1 MDLIFT
7 CILIFLAVLAIIDLI
22 VGVSNDAVNFLN
34 SAIGAKAASFKVV
47 LGVAAVGVF
56 LGASLSNGMMDIAR
70 NGIYHPEYFTFR
82 EVMIICLTAMVTDVI
97 LLNIFNSLGLPT
109 STTVSMIFNLL
120 GGAFC
125 MSMLKIA
132 SDPSLELTEL
142 INTSKALQ
150 VIIAIFMSVAV
161 AFFFG
166 SVVQYITRIVFTF
179 NYKKNLSYFA
189 GVFGGIAITS
199 IIYFMLIKGLK
210 DAAFMTAEAKAWISQ
225 HTLTLLAAVF
235 VASALIMQILHWCKI
250 NIFKIIILAG
260 TLALSLAFAGND
272 LVNFIGIPLAGLSAY
287 TDYMANGA
295 GAYDSYLMSANNLP
309 ASTPVYYLLGSGL
322 VMVLALV
329 FSKSAQ
335 NVIKTSVNLSRQDDA
350 EESFGTSKISRGLV
364 RASSSV
370 VHLISKL
377 VPNSVARWVDSRFNK
392 SEIILEQGAA
402 FDLVRASVNLV
413 LAGLLIAV
421 GTSWKLPLSTTY
433 VTFMVAMGTSLADRA
448 WGRESSVSR
457 LTGVMSVIGGW
468 FVTAAAAFTIAV
480 VVALIMYYGGFVG
493 MIALIGLAIF
503 LLFNSHLFSKK
514 KNDADDALFV
524 EILNSEDEQRTWDLL
539 SKHVR
544 LNQVTH
550 LDNVAAD
557 YLALTDG
564 LLNEDLKLL
573 GRAQY
578 KCEEHKRRF
587 KTMRRKETI
596 GLRRLNNDA
605 ILEKNMWFH
614 LGANSCLQMI
624 YAIERSAEVCLEH
637 VSNNFNPMPQQYRD
651 EFLPVRA
658 EVLDYIHQA
667 HQLISSEKMEDVKKA
682 KAMGKALRDKVK
694 EMRKT
699 QMKRTHKGDKENLR
713 VSIVYMNLLQETN
726 EILNNLRH
734 LVSYSQHLLEEKLAS
749 MDTVR
754 QS

>member
-7 CILIFLAVLAIIDLI
+7 CILIFLAVLAIIDLV

-34 SAIGAKAASFKVV
+34 SAIGAKAAPFKVV

-70 NGIYHPEYFTFR
+70 NGIYHPEYFTFE

-125 MSMLKIA
+125 MSMLKIGQ
-132 SDPSLELTEL
+132 DPSLQLTEL

-166 SVVQYITRIVFTF
+166 TVVQYFTRLIFTF
-179 NYKKNLSYFA
+179 NYKKNLPYFA
-189 GVFGGIAITS
+189 GIFGGIAITS

-210 DAAFMTAEAKAWISQ
+210 DAAFMTADAKAWVSEN
-225 HTLTLLAAVF
+225 TLMLLGIIFA
-235 VASALIMQILHWCKI
+235 ASALIMQVLHWI
-250 NIFKIIILAG
+250 GLNIFKIIILAG

-287 TDYMANGA
+287 TDYMANGN
-295 GAYDSYLMSANNLP
+295 GAYDTYLMGANNLP

-364 RASSSV
+364 RASSSTAQL
-370 VHLISKL
+370 VHNIL
-377 VPNSVARWVDSRFNK
+377 PPAATRWINSRFNK

-421 GTSWKLPLSTTY
+421 GTSLKLPLSTTY

-448 WGRESSVSR
+448 WGRESAVGR
-457 LTGVMSVIGGW
+457 LTGVMGVIGGW
-468 FVTAAAAFTIAV
+468 FVTAAAAFTIAAIV
-480 VVALIMYYGGFVG
+480 SLTMFYGGFVA
-493 MIALIGLAIF
+493 MIALIALAVF
-503 LLFNSHLFSKK
+503 LLFSSRLFKK
-514 KNDADDALFV
+514 KSEASDELFV
-524 EILNSEDEQRTWDLL
+524 EILNSENEAQTWELL

-544 LNQVTH
+544 LNQIAH
-550 LDNVAAD
+550 LDNVTTD
-557 YLALTDG
+557 YQNLTNG
-564 LLNEDLKLL
+564 FLNEDLKML
-573 GRAQY
+573 GKVQY
-578 KCEEHKRRF
+578 RTEENKRRF
-587 KTMRRKETI
+587 KSMRRKETI
-596 GLRRLNNDA
+596 GLRRLKNDA
-605 ILEKNMWFH
+605 VLEKNMWFH
-614 LGANSCLQMI
+614 LGANACLQMS
-624 YAIERSAEVCLEH
+624 YAIERSAEVCHEH
-637 VSNNFNPMPQQYRD
+637 VSNNFNPMPAQYRE
-651 EFLPVRA
+651 EFLPVRD
-658 EVLDYIHQA
+658 EVIDYIGQVHL
-667 HQLISSEKMEDVKKA
+667 LISSEKMEDAKKA
-682 KAMGKALRDKVK
+682 KAMGKELRNKVK

-699 QMKRTHKGDKENLR
+699 QMKRTHKSDKENLK
-713 VSIVYMNLLQETN
+713 VSLVYMNILQETN

-734 LVSYSQHLLEEKLAS
+734 LVSYSQQLLESKDEL
-749 MDTVR
+749 
-754 QS
+754 

>member
-7 CILIFLAVLAIIDLI
+7 CILIFLAVLAVIDLI

-34 SAIGAKAASFKVV
+34 SAIGAKAAPFKIV

-125 MSMLKIA
+125 MSMLKLS
-132 SDPSLELTEL
+132 SDPTLELTEL

-166 SVVQYITRIVFTF
+166 SVVQYITRIIFSF
-179 NYKKNLSYFA
+179 NYKKNLKYFA
-189 GVFGGIAITS
+189 GIFGGIAITS

-210 DAAFMTAEAKAWISQ
+210 DAAFMTPEAKEWIKEN
-225 HTLTLLAAVF
+225 TLMLLGCILLAL
-235 VASALIMQILHWCKI
+235 SLIMQIVHWLGV

-287 TDYMANGA
+287 TDYMAHGN
-295 GAYDSYLMSANNLP
+295 GAYDTYLMGANNNP
-309 ASTPVYYLLGSGL
+309 ASTPIYYLLGSGL

-370 VHLISKL
+370 AQAIDRI
-377 VPNSVARWVDSRFNK
+377 VPTNVSRWIDSRFNK

-421 GTSWKLPLSTTY
+421 GTSLKLPLSTTY

-448 WGRESSVSR
+448 WGRESAVSR
-457 LTGVMSVIGGW
+457 LTGVMGVIGGW
-468 FVTAAAAFTIAV
+468 FVTAGAAFTIASIV
-480 VVALIMYYGGFVG
+480 SLIMYYGGFIA
-493 MIALIGLAIF
+493 MIALIALAIF
-503 LLFNSHLFSKK
+503 LLFSSHIFKK
-514 KNDADDALFV
+514 KQEASDELFI
-524 EILNSEDEQRTWDLL
+524 EILNSEDEAKTWDLL
-539 SKHVR
+539 SRHVR
-544 LNQVTH
+544 LNQLAH
-550 LDNVAAD
+550 LEHITND
-557 YLALTDG
+557 YLNLTNG
-564 LLNEDLKLL
+564 FLMEDLKML
-573 GRAQY
+573 GKVQY
-578 KCEEHKRRF
+578 KSEEHKRHF
-587 KTMRRKETI
+587 KSMRRKESI
-596 GLRRLNNDA
+596 GLRRLSNDA
-605 ILEKNMWFH
+605 VLEKNMWFH
-614 LGANSCLQMI
+614 LGANACLQMS
-624 YAIERSAEVCLEH
+624 YAIERSAEVCHEH
-637 VSNNFNPMPQQYRD
+637 VSNNFNPMPEQYLA
-651 EFLPVRA
+651 EFLPVRD
-658 EVLDYIHQA
+658 EVVDYIKQA
-667 HQLISSEKMEDVKKA
+667 HQLIASEKMEDVKKA
-682 KAMGKALRDKVK
+682 KIMGKELRTKVK

-699 QMKRTHKGDKENLR
+699 QMKRTYRGDKENLK
-713 VSIVYMNLLQETN
+713 VSLVYMNMLQETN

-734 LVSYSQHLLEEKLAS
+734 LVSYSQHLLEDKVEIS
-749 MDTVR
+749 
-754 QS
+754 

>member
-7 CILIFLAVLAIIDLI
+7 CILIFLAVLAIIDLV

-34 SAIGAKAASFKVV
+34 SAIGAKAAPFKVV

-70 NGIYHPEYFTFR
+70 NGIYHPEYFTFE

-125 MSMLKIA
+125 MSMLKIGQ
-132 SDPSLELTEL
+132 DPSLQLTEL

-166 SVVQYITRIVFTF
+166 TVVQYFTRLIFTF
-179 NYKKNLSYFA
+179 NYKKNLPYFA

-210 DAAFMTAEAKAWISQ
+210 DAAFMTADAKAWVSEN
-225 HTLTLLAAVF
+225 TLMLLGIIFA
-235 VASALIMQILHWCKI
+235 ASALIMQVLHWI
-250 NIFKIIILAG
+250 GLNIFKIIILAG

-287 TDYMANGA
+287 TDYMANGN
-295 GAYDSYLMSANNLP
+295 GAYDTYLMGANNLP

-364 RASSSV
+364 RASSSTAQL
-370 VHLISKL
+370 VHNIL
-377 VPNSVARWVDSRFNK
+377 PPAATRWINSRFNK

-421 GTSWKLPLSTTY
+421 GTSLKLPLSTTY

-448 WGRESSVSR
+448 WGRESAVGR
-457 LTGVMSVIGGW
+457 LTGVMGVIGGW
-468 FVTAAAAFTIAV
+468 FVTAAAAFTIAAIV
-480 VVALIMYYGGFVG
+480 SLTMFYGGFVA
-493 MIALIGLAIF
+493 MIALIALAVF
-503 LLFNSHLFSKK
+503 LLFSSRLFKK
-514 KNDADDALFV
+514 KSEASDELFV
-524 EILNSEDEQRTWDLL
+524 EILNSENEAQTWELL

-544 LNQVTH
+544 LNQIAH
-550 LDNVAAD
+550 LDNVTTD
-557 YLALTDG
+557 YQNLTNG
-564 LLNEDLKLL
+564 FLNEDLKML
-573 GRAQY
+573 GKVQY
-578 KCEEHKRRF
+578 RTEENKRRF
-587 KTMRRKETI
+587 KSMRRKETI
-596 GLRRLNNDA
+596 GLRRLKNDA
-605 ILEKNMWFH
+605 VLEKNMWFH
-614 LGANSCLQMI
+614 LGANACLQMS
-624 YAIERSAEVCLEH
+624 YAIERSAEVCHEH
-637 VSNNFNPMPQQYRD
+637 VSNNFNPMPAQYRE
-651 EFLPVRA
+651 EFLPVRD
-658 EVLDYIHQA
+658 EVIDYIGQVHL
-667 HQLISSEKMEDVKKA
+667 LISSEKMEDAKKA
-682 KAMGKALRDKVK
+682 KAMGKELRNKVK

-699 QMKRTHKGDKENLR
+699 QMKRTHKSDKENLK
-713 VSIVYMNLLQETN
+713 VSLVYMNILQETN

-734 LVSYSQHLLEEKLAS
+734 LVSYSQQLLESKDEL
-749 MDTVR
+749 
-754 QS
+754 

>member
-7 CILIFLAVLAIIDLI
+7 CILIFLAVLAIIDLV

-34 SAIGAKAASFKVV
+34 SAIGAKAAPFKVV

-70 NGIYHPEYFTFR
+70 NGIYHPEYFTFE

-125 MSMLKIA
+125 MSMLKIGQ
-132 SDPSLELTEL
+132 DPSLQLTEL

-166 SVVQYITRIVFTF
+166 TVVQYFTRLIFTF
-179 NYKKNLSYFA
+179 NYKKNLPYFA
-189 GVFGGIAITS
+189 GIFGGIAITS

-210 DAAFMTAEAKAWISQ
+210 DAAFMTADAKAWVSEN
-225 HTLTLLAAVF
+225 TLMLLGIIFA
-235 VASALIMQILHWCKI
+235 ASALIMQVLHWI
-250 NIFKIIILAG
+250 GLNIFKIIILAG

-287 TDYMANGA
+287 TDYMANGN
-295 GAYDSYLMSANNLP
+295 GAYDTYLMGANNLP

-364 RASSSV
+364 RASSSTAQL
-370 VHLISKL
+370 VHNIL
-377 VPNSVARWVDSRFNK
+377 PPAATRWINSRFNK

-421 GTSWKLPLSTTY
+421 GTSLKLPLSTTY

-448 WGRESSVSR
+448 WGRESAVGR
-457 LTGVMSVIGGW
+457 LTGVMGVIGGW
-468 FVTAAAAFTIAV
+468 FVTAAAAFTIAAIV
-480 VVALIMYYGGFVG
+480 SLTMFYGGFVA
-493 MIALIGLAIF
+493 MIALIALAVF
-503 LLFNSHLFSKK
+503 LLFSSRLFKK
-514 KNDADDALFV
+514 KSEASDELFV
-524 EILNSEDEQRTWDLL
+524 EILNSENEARTWELL

-544 LNQVTH
+544 LNQIAH
-550 LDNVAAD
+550 LDNVTTD
-557 YLALTDG
+557 YQNLTNG
-564 LLNEDLKLL
+564 FLNEDLKML
-573 GRAQY
+573 GKVQY
-578 KCEEHKRRF
+578 RTEENKRRF
-587 KTMRRKETI
+587 KSMRRKETI
-596 GLRRLNNDA
+596 GLRRLKNDA
-605 ILEKNMWFH
+605 VLEKNMWFH
-614 LGANSCLQMI
+614 LGANACLQMS
-624 YAIERSAEVCLEH
+624 YAIERSAEVCHEH
-637 VSNNFNPMPQQYRD
+637 VSNNFNPMPAQYRE
-651 EFLPVRA
+651 EFLPVRD
-658 EVLDYIHQA
+658 EVIDYIGQVHL
-667 HQLISSEKMEDVKKA
+667 LISSEKMEDAKKA
-682 KAMGKALRDKVK
+682 KAMGKELRNKVK

-699 QMKRTHKGDKENLR
+699 QMKRTHKSDKENLK
-713 VSIVYMNLLQETN
+713 VSLVYMNILQETN

-734 LVSYSQHLLEEKLAS
+734 LVSYSQQLLESKDEL
-749 MDTVR
+749 
-754 QS
+754 

>member
-7 CILIFLAVLAIIDLI
+7 CILIFLAVLAIIDLV

-34 SAIGAKAASFKVV
+34 SAIGAKAAPFKVV

-70 NGIYHPEYFTFR
+70 NGIYHPEYFTFE

-125 MSMLKIA
+125 MSMLKIGQ
-132 SDPSLELTEL
+132 DPSLQLTEL

-166 SVVQYITRIVFTF
+166 TVVQYFTRLIFTF
-179 NYKKNLSYFA
+179 NYKKNLPYFA

-210 DAAFMTAEAKAWISQ
+210 DAAFMTADAKAWVSEN
-225 HTLTLLAAVF
+225 TLMLLGIIFA
-235 VASALIMQILHWCKI
+235 ASALIMQVLHWI
-250 NIFKIIILAG
+250 GLNIFKIIILAG

-287 TDYMANGA
+287 TDYMANGN
-295 GAYDSYLMSANNLP
+295 GAYDTYLMGANNLP

-364 RASSSV
+364 RASSSTAQL
-370 VHLISKL
+370 VHNIL
-377 VPNSVARWVDSRFNK
+377 PPAATRWINSRFNK

-421 GTSWKLPLSTTY
+421 GTSLKLPLSTTY

-448 WGRESSVSR
+448 WGRESAVGR
-457 LTGVMSVIGGW
+457 LTGVMGVIGGW
-468 FVTAAAAFTIAV
+468 FVTAAAAFTIAAIV
-480 VVALIMYYGGFVG
+480 SLTMFYGGFVA
-493 MIALIGLAIF
+493 MIALIALAVF
-503 LLFNSHLFSKK
+503 LLFSSRLFKK
-514 KNDADDALFV
+514 KSEASDELFI
-524 EILNSEDEQRTWDLL
+524 EILNSENEARTWELL

-544 LNQVTH
+544 LNQIAH
-550 LDNVAAD
+550 LDNVTTD
-557 YLALTDG
+557 YQNLTNG
-564 LLNEDLKLL
+564 FLNEDLKML
-573 GRAQY
+573 GKVQY
-578 KCEEHKRRF
+578 RTEENKRRF
-587 KTMRRKETI
+587 KSMRRKETI
-596 GLRRLNNDA
+596 GLRRLKNDA
-605 ILEKNMWFH
+605 VLEKNMWFH
-614 LGANSCLQMI
+614 LGANACLQMS
-624 YAIERSAEVCLEH
+624 YAIERSAEVCHEH
-637 VSNNFNPMPQQYRD
+637 VSNNFNPMPAQYRE
-651 EFLPVRA
+651 EFLPVRD
-658 EVLDYIHQA
+658 EVIDYIGQVHL
-667 HQLISSEKMEDVKKA
+667 LISSEKMEDAKKA
-682 KAMGKALRDKVK
+682 KAMGKELRNKVK

-699 QMKRTHKGDKENLR
+699 QMKRTHKSDKENLK
-713 VSIVYMNLLQETN
+713 VSLVYMNILQETN

-734 LVSYSQHLLEEKLAS
+734 LVSYSQQLLESKDEL
-749 MDTVR
+749 
-754 QS
+754 

>member
-7 CILIFLAVLAIIDLI
+7 CILIFLAVLAVIDLI

-34 SAIGAKAASFKVV
+34 SAIGAKAAPFKVV

-125 MSMLKIA
+125 MSILKIS
-132 SDPSLELTEL
+132 SDPTLEITEL

-166 SVVQYITRIVFTF
+166 TVVQYITRIVFTF
-179 NYKKNLSYFA
+179 NYKKNLPYFA

-210 DAAFMTAEAKAWISQ
+210 EAAFMTSDAKAWIGENTS
-225 HTLTLLAAVF
+225 LILGAIFLVSS
-235 VASALIMQILHWCKI
+235 VIMQVLHWLKV

-287 TDYMANGA
+287 TDYMANGL
-295 GAYDSYLMSANNLP
+295 GEYDSYLMAANNLP
-309 ASTPVYYLLGSGL
+309 AKTPVYYLLGAGT
-322 VMVLALV
+322 VMVFALV

-335 NVIKTSVNLSRQDDA
+335 NVIKTSVNLSRQDDG

-364 RASSSV
+364 RASS
-370 VHLISKL
+370 
-377 VPNSVARWVDSRFNK
+377 NVAHIVSRVMPTSLSNWIDSRFNK
-392 SEIILEQGAA
+392 SEMILEQGAA

-421 GTSWKLPLSTTY
+421 GTSLKLPLSTTY
-433 VTFMVAMGTSLADRA
+433 VTFMVAMGSSLADRA
-448 WGRESSVSR
+448 WGRESAVSR

-468 FVTAAAAFTIAV
+468 FVTAGAAFTIAS

-493 MIALIGLAIF
+493 MLSLIGLAIF

-514 KNDADDALFV
+514 KTDEDDALFV
-524 EILNSEDEQRTWDLL
+524 EILNAENEQRIWELL
-539 SKHVR
+539 SQHVR
-544 LNQVTH
+544 LNQVAH
-550 LDNVAAD
+550 LDNVAKD
-557 YLALTDG
+557 YQALTEG
-564 LLNEDLKLL
+564 LLEEDLKMLQ
-573 GRAQY
+573 RAQY

-624 YAIERSAEVCLEH
+624 YAIERSAEVCIEH
-637 VSNNFNPMPQQYRD
+637 VSNNFNPMPRQYRE
-651 EFLPVRA
+651 EFLPVQV
-658 EVLDYIHQA
+658 EVLDYIRQA

-682 KAMGKALRDKVK
+682 KAMGKALRGKVK

-699 QMKRTHKGDKENLR
+699 QMKRTHKGDKESLR

-734 LVSYSQHLLEEKLAS
+734 LVSYSQHLLEDKLAS
-749 MDTVR
+749 
-754 QS
+754 QSNEN

>member
-7 CILIFLAVLAIIDLI
+7 CILIFLAVLAVIDLV

-34 SAIGAKAASFKVV
+34 SAIGAKAASFKIV
-47 LGVAAVGVF
+47 LGVAAIGVF

-70 NGIYHPEYFTFR
+70 NGIYHPEYFTFE

-125 MSMLKIA
+125 MSMLKIGH
-132 SDPSLELTEL
+132 DPSLELTEL

-166 SVVQYITRIVFTF
+166 SVVQYFTRIIFTF
-179 NYKKNLSYFA
+179 NYKKNLPYFA
-189 GVFGGIAITS
+189 GLFGGIAITS

-210 DAAFMTAEAKAWISQ
+210 DAAFMTADAKAWINEN
-225 HTLTLLAAVF
+225 TMTLLGIIFA
-235 VASALIMQILHWCKI
+235 ASALIMQILHWI
-250 NIFKIIILAG
+250 GLNIFKIIILAG

-287 TDYMANGA
+287 TDYMANGN
-295 GAYDSYLMSANNLP
+295 GAYDTYLMGANNLP
-309 ASTPVYYLLGSGL
+309 ASTPIYYLLGSGL

-364 RASSSV
+364 RASSSAAQL
-370 VHLISKL
+370 VHNILPAS
-377 VPNSVARWVDSRFNK
+377 ATRWINSRFNK

-421 GTSWKLPLSTTY
+421 GTSLKLPLSTTY

-448 WGRESSVSR
+448 WGRESAVGR
-457 LTGVMSVIGGW
+457 LTGVMGVIGGW
-468 FVTAAAAFTIAV
+468 FVTAAAAFTIAAIV
-480 VVALIMYYGGFVG
+480 SLTMFYGGFVAMIG
-493 MIALIGLAIF
+493 LIALAVF
-503 LLFNSHLFSKK
+503 LLFSSRLFKK
-514 KNDADDALFV
+514 KSEASDELFV
-524 EILNSEDEQRTWDLL
+524 EILNSEDETKTWELL

-544 LNQVTH
+544 LNQIAHLESVTT
-550 LDNVAAD
+550 D
-557 YLALTDG
+557 YQNLTNG
-564 LLNEDLKLL
+564 FLNEDLKML
-573 GRAQY
+573 GKVQY
-578 KCEEHKRRF
+578 RTEENKRRF
-587 KTMRRKETI
+587 KSMRRKETI
-596 GLRRLNNDA
+596 GLRRLKNDA
-605 ILEKNMWFH
+605 VLEKNMWFH
-614 LGANSCLQMI
+614 LGANACLQMS
-624 YAIERSAEVCLEH
+624 YAIERSAEVCHEH
-637 VSNNFNPMPQQYRD
+637 VSNNFNPMPEQYRE
-651 EFLPVRA
+651 EFLPVRD
-658 EVLDYIHQA
+658 EVIDYIDQVHL
-667 HQLISSEKMEDVKKA
+667 LISSEKMEDAKKA
-682 KAMGKALRDKVK
+682 KAMGKELRNKVK
-694 EMRKT
+694 EMRKM
-699 QMKRTHKGDKENLR
+699 QMKRTHKSDKENLK
-713 VSIVYMNLLQETN
+713 VSLVYMNILQETN

-734 LVSYSQHLLEEKLAS
+734 LVSYSQQLLEDKGEL
-749 MDTVR
+749 
-754 QS
+754 

>member
-7 CILIFLAVLAIIDLI
+7 CILIFLAALAIIDLI

-34 SAIGAKAASFKVV
+34 SAIGAKAAPFKVV

-70 NGIYHPEYFTFR
+70 NGIYHPEYFTFE

-125 MSMLKIA
+125 ISMLKIGQ
-132 SDPSLELTEL
+132 DPSLQLMEL

-166 SVVQYITRIVFTF
+166 AVVQYITRILFTF
-179 NYKKNLSYFA
+179 NYKKNLPYFA
-189 GVFGGIAITS
+189 GIFGGIAITS

-210 DAAFMTAEAKAWISQ
+210 DASFMTADAKAWVSE
-225 HTLTLLAAVF
+225 HTFILLGIILAA
-235 VASALIMQILHWCKI
+235 SSLIMQILHWI
-250 NIFKIIILAG
+250 GLNIFKIIILAG

-287 TDYMANGA
+287 TDYMANGQ
-295 GAYDSYLMSANNLP
+295 GAYDTYLMGANNLP
-309 ASTPVYYLLGSGL
+309 ASTPIYYLLGSGL
-322 VMVLALV
+322 VMVLALI

-335 NVIKTSVNLSRQDDA
+335 NVIKTSVNLSRQDDG

-364 RASSSV
+364 RASSSIAHL
-370 VHLISKL
+370 VHQVLPS
-377 VPNSVARWVDSRFNK
+377 SATRWIDSRFNK

-421 GTSWKLPLSTTY
+421 GTSLKLPLSTTY

-448 WGRESSVSR
+448 WGRESAVGR
-457 LTGVMSVIGGW
+457 LTGVMGVIGGW
-468 FVTAAAAFTIAV
+468 FVTAAAAFSIAAI
-480 VVALIMYYGGFVG
+480 VALIMHYGGFIA
-493 MIALIGLAIF
+493 MMALIALAIF
-503 LLFNSHLFSKK
+503 LLFSNSFFKK
-514 KNDADDALFV
+514 KSEEHDELFV
-524 EILNSEDEQRTWDLL
+524 EILNSEDEAKTWELL
-539 SKHVR
+539 SRHVR
-544 LNQVTH
+544 LNQLAH
-550 LDNVAAD
+550 LEYISKD
-557 YLALTDG
+557 YLNLTNG
-564 LLNEDLKLL
+564 FLEEDLKML
-573 GRAQY
+573 GKVQY
-578 KCEEHKRRF
+578 KSEEHKRRF
-587 KTMRRKETI
+587 KSMRRKETI
-596 GLRRLNNDA
+596 GLRRLSNDA
-605 ILEKNMWFH
+605 VLEKNMWFH
-614 LGANSCLQMI
+614 LGANACLQMS
-624 YAIERSAEVCLEH
+624 YAIERSAEVCHEH
-637 VSNNFNPMPQQYRD
+637 VSNNFNPMPEQYRA
-651 EFLPVRA
+651 EFLPVRD
-658 EVLDYIHQA
+658 EVVSYIGQA
-667 HQLISSEKMEDVKKA
+667 HQLISSEKMEEVKKA
-682 KAMGKALRDKVK
+682 KAMGKELRSKIK

-699 QMKRTHKGDKENLR
+699 QMKRTHKGDKENLK
-713 VSIVYMNLLQETN
+713 VSLVYMNMLQETN

-734 LVSYSQHLLEEKLAS
+734 LVSYSQYLLEDKE
-749 MDTVR
+749 
-754 QS
+754 

>member
-7 CILIFLAVLAIIDLI
+7 CILIFLAVLAIIDLV

-34 SAIGAKAASFKVV
+34 SAIGAKAAPFKVV

-70 NGIYHPEYFTFR
+70 NGIYHPEYFTFE

-125 MSMLKIA
+125 MSMLKIGQN
-132 SDPSLELTEL
+132 PSLQLTEL

-166 SVVQYITRIVFTF
+166 TVVQYFTRLIFTF
-179 NYKKNLSYFA
+179 NYKKNLPYFA
-189 GVFGGIAITS
+189 GIFGGIAITS

-210 DAAFMTAEAKAWISQ
+210 DAAFMTADAKAWVSEN
-225 HTLTLLAAVF
+225 TLMLLGIIFA
-235 VASALIMQILHWCKI
+235 ASALIMQVLHWI
-250 NIFKIIILAG
+250 GLNIFKIIILAG

-287 TDYMANGA
+287 TDYMANGN
-295 GAYDSYLMSANNLP
+295 GAYDTYLMGANNLP

-364 RASSSV
+364 RASSSTAQL
-370 VHLISKL
+370 VHNIL
-377 VPNSVARWVDSRFNK
+377 PPAATRWINSRFNK

-421 GTSWKLPLSTTY
+421 GTSLKLPLSTTY

-448 WGRESSVSR
+448 WGRESAVGR
-457 LTGVMSVIGGW
+457 LTGVMGVIGGW
-468 FVTAAAAFTIAV
+468 FVTAAAAFTIAAIV
-480 VVALIMYYGGFVG
+480 SLTMFYGGFVA
-493 MIALIGLAIF
+493 MIALIALAVF
-503 LLFNSHLFSKK
+503 LLFSSRLFKK
-514 KNDADDALFV
+514 KSEASDELFV
-524 EILNSEDEQRTWDLL
+524 EILNSENEAQTWELL

-544 LNQVTH
+544 LNQIAHLENVTT
-550 LDNVAAD
+550 D
-557 YLALTDG
+557 YQNLTNG
-564 LLNEDLKLL
+564 FLNEDLKML
-573 GRAQY
+573 GKVQY
-578 KCEEHKRRF
+578 RTEENKRRF
-587 KTMRRKETI
+587 KSMRRKETI
-596 GLRRLNNDA
+596 GLRRLKNDA
-605 ILEKNMWFH
+605 VLEKNMWFH
-614 LGANSCLQMI
+614 LGANACLQMS
-624 YAIERSAEVCLEH
+624 YAIERSAEVCHEH
-637 VSNNFNPMPQQYRD
+637 VSNNFNPMPAQYRE
-651 EFLPVRA
+651 EFLPVRD
-658 EVLDYIHQA
+658 EVIDYIGQVHL
-667 HQLISSEKMEDVKKA
+667 LISSEKMEDAKKA
-682 KAMGKALRDKVK
+682 KAMGKELRNKVK

-699 QMKRTHKGDKENLR
+699 QMKRTHKSDKENLK
-713 VSIVYMNLLQETN
+713 VSLVYMNILQETN

-734 LVSYSQHLLEEKLAS
+734 LVSYSQQLLESKDEL
-749 MDTVR
+749 
-754 QS
+754 

>member
-7 CILIFLAVLAIIDLI
+7 CILIFLAVLAVIDLM

-34 SAIGAKAASFKVV
+34 SAIGAKAAPFKVV

-70 NGIYHPEYFTFR
+70 NGIYHPEFFTFR

-120 GGAFC
+120 GAAFC
-125 MSMLKIA
+125 MSMLKIS
-132 SDPSLELTEL
+132 SDPTLELTEL

-166 SVVQYITRIVFTF
+166 SLVQYITRIFFTF
-179 NYKKNLSYFA
+179 NYRKNLPYFA

-210 DAAFMTAEAKAWISQ
+210 DAAFMTPDAKEWVKDNTPFI
-225 HTLTLLAAVF
+225 LLSIFAV
-235 VASALIMQILHWCKI
+235 SGIIMQALHWLKI
-250 NIFKIIILAG
+250 NIFKVIILAG

-287 TDYMANGA
+287 TDYMANGV
-295 GAYDSYLMSANNLP
+295 GEYDTYLMAANNLP
-309 ASTPVYYLLGSGL
+309 AKTPIYYLLGAGL

-370 VHLISKL
+370 AQL
-377 VPNSVARWVDSRFNK
+377 VGKIVPSSVARWIDGRFNK

-448 WGRESSVSR
+448 WGRESAVSR

-468 FVTAAAAFTIAV
+468 FVTAGAAFLIAGL
-480 VVALIMYYGGFVG
+480 VALIMYYGGFIS
-493 MIALIGLAIF
+493 MIALIALAVF
-503 LLFNSHLFSKK
+503 LLFSSHLFSKK
-514 KNDADDALFV
+514 KGDVQDELFV
-524 EILNSEDEQRTWDLL
+524 EILSAESETQIWELL
-539 SKHVR
+539 SRHVR
-544 LNQVTH
+544 QNQLDHLN
-550 LDNVAAD
+550 NVAED
-557 YLALTDG
+557 YLCLTNG
-564 LLNEDLKLL
+564 LLDENLKDLSK
-573 GRAQY
+573 AQY

-587 KTMRRKETI
+587 KSMRRKETI
-596 GLRRLNNDA
+596 GLRRLNNDV

-624 YAIERSAEVCLEH
+624 YAIERSAEVCHEH
-637 VSNNFNPMPQQYRD
+637 VSNNFNPMPQQYRE
-651 EFLPVRA
+651 EFLPVRD
-658 EVLDYIHQA
+658 EVLSYILQA
-667 HQLISSEKMEDVKKA
+667 HQLIASEKMEDVKKA
-682 KAMGKALRDKVK
+682 KTMGKALRDKVK

-699 QMKRTHKGDKENLR
+699 QMKRTHRGDKDNLR

-734 LVSYSQHLLEEKLAS
+734 LVSYSQHLLEDKLAS
-749 MDTVR
+749 QAIVE
-754 QS
+754 

>member
-7 CILIFLAVLAIIDLI
+7 CILIFLAVLAVIDLM

-34 SAIGAKAASFKVV
+34 SAIGAKAAPFKVV

-70 NGIYHPEYFTFR
+70 NGIYHPEFFTFR

-125 MSMLKIA
+125 MSMLKIS
-132 SDPSLELTEL
+132 SDPTLELTEL

-166 SVVQYITRIVFTF
+166 ALVQYITRIFFTF
-179 NYKKNLSYFA
+179 NYRKNLPYFA

-210 DAAFMTAEAKAWISQ
+210 DAAFMTSDAKEWVKDNTPLI
-225 HTLTLLAAVF
+225 LLSILAV
-235 VASALIMQILHWCKI
+235 SGIIMQALHWLKI
-250 NIFKIIILAG
+250 NIFKVIILAG

-287 TDYMANGA
+287 TDYMANGV
-295 GAYDSYLMSANNLP
+295 GEYDTYLMAANNLP
-309 ASTPVYYLLGSGL
+309 AKTPIYYLLGAGL

-370 VHLISKL
+370 AQL
-377 VPNSVARWVDSRFNK
+377 VAKVVPSSVARWIDSRFNK

-448 WGRESSVSR
+448 WGRESAVSR

-468 FVTAAAAFTIAV
+468 FVTAGAAFLIAGL
-480 VVALIMYYGGFVG
+480 VALIMYYGGFIS
-493 MIALIGLAIF
+493 MIALIALAVF
-503 LLFNSHLFSKK
+503 LLFSSHLFSKK
-514 KNDADDALFV
+514 KGDVQDELFV
-524 EILNSEDEQRTWDLL
+524 EILSAESETQIWELL
-539 SKHVR
+539 SRHVR
-544 LNQVTH
+544 QNQLDHLN
-550 LDNVAAD
+550 NVAED
-557 YLALTDG
+557 YLCLTNG
-564 LLNEDLKLL
+564 LLDENLKDLSK
-573 GRAQY
+573 AQY

-587 KTMRRKETI
+587 KSMRRKETI
-596 GLRRLNNDA
+596 GLRRLNNDV

-624 YAIERSAEVCLEH
+624 YAIERSAEVCHEH
-637 VSNNFNPMPQQYRD
+637 VSNNFNPMPQQYRE
-651 EFLPVRA
+651 EFLPVRD
-658 EVLDYIHQA
+658 EVLSYILQA
-667 HQLISSEKMEDVKKA
+667 HQLIASEKMEEVKKA
-682 KAMGKALRDKVK
+682 KTMGKALRDKVK

-699 QMKRTHKGDKENLR
+699 QMKRTHRGDKDNLR

-734 LVSYSQHLLEEKLAS
+734 LVSYSQHLLEDKLAS
-749 MDTVR
+749 QAIVE
-754 QS
+754 